1 MIKKINRFIENN
13 RWLIFF
19 IFLIYIS
26 IQIRNMRSN
35 LEDVW
40 NWVADIADY
49 SRETKNEVNYLHD
62 DVLDVLKDIKINTL
76 F

>member
-1 MIKKINRFIENN
+1 
-13 RWLIFF
+13 
-19 IFLIYIS
+19 
-26 IQIRNMRSN
+26 MRSN
-35 LEDVW
+35 FEDVW

-49 SRETKNEVNYLHD
+49 SRETKNKVNYLHD